1 MSLIRNLLI
10 LSYLLSAATYAV
22 DARKYIGIFDASV
35 GETGHLNLMLRQVEV
50 STSGKIQRTQ
60 NNEPIAMRLEG
71 LNNPI
76 EFTSNEELNLSEEL
90 KKANRN
96 GALTLICLGCSSNIP
111 TEIQNQY
118 EMHNSYTLTQSISDI
133 KIKIASFKKDI
144 EDRAIAQDRAIKQAK
159 ADAAALKKEEEKRR
173 IAFLERHHRKCLS
186 FGFKTSTEGYAQCRL
201 KLELAEQQAERDAT
215 FADAEERRRQ
225 ADNKER
231 AEQIKRDQDEKR
243 RFNQA
248 QLAEQKRQ
256 RDAAAGLALMQMGSS
271 LVNPP
276 KPPPPANQTIVT
288 PSGRIVN
295 CHTTGT
301 VTNCF

>member
-10 LSYLLSAATYAV
+10 LGYLLSAATYAA
-22 DARKYIGIFDASV
+22 DTRKYIGIFDATV
-35 GETGHLNLMLRQVEV
+35 GETGHLNLMLRQVEI
-50 STSGKIQRTQ
+50 STSGEIQRTQ

-76 EFTSNEELNLSEEL
+76 EFISNEALNLSEEL

-96 GALTLICLGCSSNIP
+96 GALTLICHGCSSNIP
-111 TEIQNQY
+111 PEIQKRY
-118 EMHNSYTLTQSISDI
+118 EMHSSYTLSQSITDI

-144 EDRAIAQDRAIKQAK
+144 EDRAAVHERAIKQAK
-159 ADAAALKKEEEKRR
+159 ADAAAWKKEEEKRR

-186 FGFKTSTEGYAQCRL
+186 FGFKANTEGYAQCRL
-201 KLELAEQQAERDAT
+201 KLELAEQQSERDAA
-215 FADAEERRRQ
+215 FADTEERRRQ
-225 ADNKER
+225 ADNKVR
-231 AEQIKRDQDEKR
+231 AEQIKRDEDER
-243 RFNQA
+243 RRYSQA

-256 RDAAAGLALMQMGSS
+256 RDAAAGLALMQMGSV
-271 LVNPP
+271 LANPP
-276 KPPPPANQTIVT
+276 KPPPPTSQTIVT
-288 PSGRIVN
+288 PGGRIVN

>member
-1 MSLIRNLLI
+1 MGLIRNLLI
-10 LSYLLSAATYAV
+10 LSYLLSAATYAA
-22 DARKYIGIFDASV
+22 DAEKYIGIFDASV

-50 STSGKIQRTQ
+50 STSGKIQRNQ
-60 NNEPIAMRLEG
+60 INEPIAMRLEG

-76 EFTSNEELNLSEEL
+76 EFISNEVLNLSEEL

-111 TEIQNQY
+111 TEIQNRY
-118 EMHNSYTLTQSISDI
+118 EMYSSYTLTHSIADI
-133 KIKIASFKKDI
+133 KMKIANFKKDI
-144 EDRAIAQDRAIKQAK
+144 EDRAAVHDRAIKQAK
-159 ADAAALKKEEEKRR
+159 ADAAAWKKEEEKRR

-186 FGFKTSTEGYAQCRL
+186 FGFKANTEGYAQCRL
-201 KLELAEQQAERDAT
+201 KLELAEQQSERDAT
-215 FADAEERRRQ
+215 FAEAEERRRQ
-225 ADNKER
+225 ADNKVR
-231 AEQIKRDQDEKR
+231 AEKIKRDEDESR
-243 RFNQA
+243 RYNQA

-256 RDAAAGLALMQMGSS
+256 RDAAAGLALMQMGSG

-295 CHTTGT
+295 CNTVGT